1 MAKPKEYT
9 IVKYHRGREYTHT
22 GTIAQLTN
30 AFSYTLE
37 CGHSWNY
44 KINTQP
50 KTIRGLINALNASV
64 KETQGS
70 CWDQDYYSL
79 AEED

>member
-1 MAKPKEYT
+1 MAKAKEYT
-9 IVKYHRGREYTHT
+9 ICKYHRGREANHT
-22 GTIAQLTN
+22 GTIEQLTN
-30 AFSYTLE
+30 YFSYTLE

-44 KINTQP
+44 KINTHP
-50 KTIRGLINALNASV
+50 KTIKGLINALNASV

-79 AEED
+79 VED